1 MTPSASLLS
10 VRLAVASRL
19 IFNQQLVKLALYLNP
34 VFLAV
39 LLHGLLSWLL
49 KECTRWIASS
59 SGAEFLQPS
68 FSHDCRICMSPAMA
82 VHILVLCLAVE
93 LHLCMGEVVETKVV
107 LHIAQSFLVF
117 QLKVLFCL
125 IYQLTVSSV
134 QTSLENKCCWCHTSA
149 CFVTLK
155 IMSKFC
161 QCF

>member
-1 MTPSASLLS
+1 MPWASLLS
-10 VRLAVASRL
+10 VCLAVASRL

-39 LLHGLLSWLL
+39 LLHGLLSWLV
-49 KECTRWIASS
+49 KECMRWVASS
-59 SGAEFLQPS
+59 SGTEFPQPS

-82 VHILVLCLAVE
+82 VHIPVLCLAVE

-107 LHIAQSFLVF
+107 LHVAQSFLVL
-117 QLKVLFCL
+117 QMNVLLCL
-125 IYQLTVSSV
+125 IYQLTVSSM
-134 QTSLENKCCWCHTSA
+134 QTSLENKCCWCHTPA

-155 IMSKFC
+155 IASQFC